1 MPGTPR
7 TVKML
12 AIYQNIGLAV
22 TSLSLCGE
30 LFDINRRPLTVQS
43 YRATQYHIPY
53 TVHSYQLKAN
63 KSPKMKTLTIVQTWP
78 LALARFP
85 CHRSFTT
92 VDLKARLDRR
102 GHGMSL
108 WAVWCCRILYQFVPL
123 LGTVGNW
130 VVRGLSRGWRDVN
143 NQCYWSELRQTN
155 TGLRFSL
162 ETITAAQT
170 EIHSLVSSCL
180 FNYSL
185 L

>member
-108 WAVWCCRILYQFVPL
+108 WAGLMLSHSWEL
-123 LGTVGNW
+123 LVI
-130 VVRGLSRGWRDVN
+130 GWSGASLAGMEGRK
-143 NQCYWSELRQTN
+143 QSMLLKWRELRQTN